1 MDTRE
6 KIIDAAQ
13 AARIAQDG
21 AVVVSGY
28 FDPMTAGLAE
38 RLVQLKQNGKLLLVL
53 IRTPGDAIL
62 PARARAQLVA
72 ALRVVDVVCDEQ
84 LTLDVAHK
92 LETEHRRQF
101 ARLVAHV
108 HQRQKAK

>member
-1 MDTRE
+1 
-6 KIIDAAQ
+6 
-13 AARIAQDG
+13 
-21 AVVVSGY
+21 
-28 FDPMTAGLAE
+28 MTAGLAE

-72 ALRVVDVVCDEQ
+72 ALRVVDFVCDQPVALEI
-84 LTLDVAHK
+84 AHK
-92 LETEHRRQF
+92 LEAEHERQF
-101 ARLVAHV
+101 AALVVHV